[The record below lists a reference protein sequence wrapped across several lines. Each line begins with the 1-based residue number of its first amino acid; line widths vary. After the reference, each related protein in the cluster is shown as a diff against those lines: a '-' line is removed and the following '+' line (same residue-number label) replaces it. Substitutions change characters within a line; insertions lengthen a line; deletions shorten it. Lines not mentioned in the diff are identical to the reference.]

1 MEVKIIVL
9 ALYALTIIG
18 LGIMGMKKTKSFS
31 DFLHGGGKVGP
42 WMSAF
47 SYGTA
52 YFSAV
57 VFIGFAGKIGWGFGF
72 SGVWIGIC
80 NALIGVLGV
89 WWLMAWKIKQI
100 STRYNISTMSEYFEI
115 RYKAKYFKL
124 YAALVIFVFMI
135 PYSAAVFQGL
145 SYLFEISLPGV
156 EYWQAVVGMG
166 LFTSIYLVMGG
177 YKSMSV
183 IDTFFGMIMTLGV
196 IMLLFFTI
204 DGGGGIAS
212 IVDRLSAI
220 DPKLTES
227 VGPPGLWPL
236 FSLIMLTSVAPFAM
250 PQLVQKF
257 YAIKDKRSIKIGMIA
272 STVFALLIGGI
283 AYFVGST
290 GRLFVTPASSPQAFN
305 EAGKPIFDM
314 IMPELLTQII
324 PEYLFIIIL
333 VLILSASMST
343 LAALVLISSSTLTKD
358 FYAGYINKKVSDKN
372 LTLLTRIASVVFIV
386 LSVALA
392 LMKLD
397 TIVAILG
404 VSWGAIGAAFLGPF
418 IWGLFTNFCNKFG
431 AYASSF
437 VGLGLTI
444 YLYATGWSSPEAG
457 TIGMIVSLLLN
468 PIMSFIAD
476 FIITTY
482 RIKRFLDK
490 DDEKK
495 PKLGSYAKK

>member
-1 MEVKIIVL
+1 
-9 ALYALTIIG
+9 
-18 LGIMGMKKTKSFS
+18 
-31 DFLHGGGKVGP
+31 
-42 WMSAF
+42 
-47 SYGTA
+47 A

-72 SGVWIGIC
+72 SGVWIGVC
-80 NALIGVLGV
+80 NAFIGVLGV
-89 WWLMAWKIKQI
+89 WWLMAWKIKKT
-100 STRYNISTMSEYFEI
+100 SSRYNISTMSEYFEI

-124 YAALVIFVFMI
+124 YAALVIFVFLI

-145 SYLFEISLPGV
+145 SYLFEISLPGI
-156 EYWQAVVGMG
+156 EYWHAVVGMG

-196 IMLLFFTI
+196 IMLAVFTI
-204 DGGGGIAS
+204 NGGGGLTSIA
-212 IVDRLSAI
+212 DRLSAI
-220 DPKLTES
+220 DPKLTAT

-290 GRLFVTPASSPQAFN
+290 GRLFVTPGTSPQSFN

-324 PEYLFIIIL
+324 PEYLFVIIL

-372 LTLLTRIASVVFIV
+372 LTLLTRLASVLFIV

-392 LMKLD
+392 LLKLD

-418 IWGLFTNFCNKFG
+418 IWGLFTDFCNKYG
-431 AYASSF
+431 AYFSSF
-437 VGLGLTI
+437 IGLGVTI
-444 YLYATGWSSPEAG
+444 ILYSNIFSPPDVIWTSPEAG
-457 TIGMIVSLLLN
+457 TVGMLVSLILN
-468 PIMSFIAD
+468 PVFSFIAD

-482 RIKRFLDK
+482 RMKRFLEK
-490 DDEKK
+490 QDEKT